1 MVFIDIF
8 TDNTFNIIKNTET
21 KEFQFFELSNRK
33 NNLVDLVP
41 LFLDKRYIFCGYN
54 NIHYDNPI
62 VNFIIDKY
70 IILFYT
76 L

>member
-1 MVFIDIF
+1 MIIKGLIVQVYDIEIF
-8 TDNTFNIIKNTET
+8 PNGFHLTIKNTET

-54 NIHYDNPI
+54 KDRKS
-62 VNFIIDKY
+62 VV
-70 IILFYT
+70 
-76 L
+76 